1 MKRSR
6 GWTGRQG
13 WLTIGAAL
21 VVVLVLAVVI
31 LGPFVAPQ
39 SPIDSV
45 DDVFA
50 SPGTS
55 EVLGS
60 DVLGRDVLSRV
71 LNGGWRFLAMAA
83 IATIL
88 GVGFGAAAG
97 IVAALARGVLDEIVM
112 RVADVALAFP
122 QLILVLLFIS
132 LVGPSPAL
140 VVVVIAIIH
149 TPQVART
156 VRAAA
161 LRVVGEDYVRY
172 SESIGLPRRQIITND
187 IIPNVRTTLLVECG
201 LRLTFSIALIAS
213 LSYLT
218 FGAQPPTPDWG
229 LMIKENQIGIES
241 NPWPVVAP
249 ALLLAALSIGINLL
263 SDRLSRRRSQR
274 AAHAAPDRAVP
285 LVQGPGAQ

>member
-1 MKRSR
+1 MKRLR
-6 GWTGRQG
+6 GWIGRQG
-13 WLTIGAAL
+13 WVTIGAAF
-21 VVVLVLAVVI
+21 VVVLVLVIVI

-50 SPGTS
+50 PPGPG

-97 IVAALARGVLDEIVM
+97 IVAALARGVLDEVVM

-122 QLILVLLFIS
+122 QLILALLFIS
-132 LVGPSPAL
+132 LVGPNPAL
-140 VVVVIAIIH
+140 VIVVIAIIH

-156 VRAAA
+156 VRASA

-187 IIPNVRTTLLVECG
+187 IIPNIRTTLLVECG

-249 ALLLAALSIGINLL
+249 VLLLAALSIGINLL
-263 SDRLSRRRSQR
+263 SDRLSRRRRQR
-274 AAHAAPDRAVP
+274 AANTAPDMAIL
-285 LVQGPGAQ
+285 LVEGSGAR